1 MNTKSENSEPKKRK
15 DKTVLESRTFKDG
28 AIYLFKRADYKKPTW
43 FCRVK
48 VPNAKG
54 YVSQSTKTTDEH
66 EAYKFASDLFNK
78 ALISVA
84 NGQDIN
90 SKKVTIALGEFIK
103 HVENNEKAT
112 PSRYIKLLYYRKW
125 MGFFGNTRLKEINTN
140 KIIEMNEWTRSESKT
155 GKLSPNT
162 IKRLTSYQK
171 QFFNWCI
178 EKSYLENLPRYP
190 KLKTEANRR
199 PHFDNKDYNIL
210 VRHLREFIKHDL
222 KWVVRDRVMLVNYVL
237 ILANTGIRVGEARNL
252 KWKDIR
258 EIPKTKED
266 NKPADIALFVRGKT
280 GAREVVARTSD
291 VRDYLKRILELR
303 TKELDK
309 KPDVNDYVF
318 CNKDGTAIGS
328 FKKSFSSLVKSA
340 GVEYDSEGNRR
351 TIYSLRHT
359 YATFRLQ
366 EGVHQFVLAKNMG
379 TSVAMLEKHYGHT
392 SNVASA
398 AELTKGGNFK
408 GDKKTKTVDWLMGD

>member
-1 MNTKSENSEPKKRK
+1 VTLKPETSETKKRK

-103 HVENNEKAT
+103 YIENNEKAT

-125 MGFFGNTRLKEINTN
+125 MNFFGSSRLKDINTN
-140 KIIEMNEWTRSESKT
+140 RIIEMNEWTRSESKS

-178 EKSYLENLPRYP
+178 EKSYLDNLPRYP

-199 PHFDNKDYNIL
+199 PHFDNKDYNKLI
-210 VRHLREFIKHDL
+210 RHLREFIKHKL
-222 KWVVRDRVMLVNYVL
+222 KWVVRDRIMLVNYVL

-258 EIPKTKED
+258 EIPNTREE
-266 NKPADIALFVRGKT
+266 NKSADIALFVSGKT

-291 VRDYLKRILELR
+291 VREYFKRILELR
-303 TKELDK
+303 TKELEK

-318 CNKDGTAIGS
+318 CNKDGSPIGS
-328 FKKSFSSLVKSA
+328 FKKSFSTLLKSA

-408 GDKKTKTVDWLMGD
+408 GDKKTKTVDWLMES